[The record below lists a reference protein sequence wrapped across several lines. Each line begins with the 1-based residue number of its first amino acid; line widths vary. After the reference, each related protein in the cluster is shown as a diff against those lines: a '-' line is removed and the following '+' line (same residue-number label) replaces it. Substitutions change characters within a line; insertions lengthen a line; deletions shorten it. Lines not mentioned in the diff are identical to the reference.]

1 MLLWHPTPSD
11 FRLEV
16 LIRDLRIGYCYVFG
30 CLLEIFLLLSL
41 NKGFGSYLVG
51 RCFVLELYKDEEV
64 EGTVESPYAVKKACY
79 KYNMWKRRVVQVG
92 LIVSDLWV

>member
-1 MLLWHPTPSD
+1 
-11 FRLEV
+11 
-16 LIRDLRIGYCYVFG
+16 
-30 CLLEIFLLLSL
+30 
-41 NKGFGSYLVG
+41 
-51 RCFVLELYKDEEV
+51 VLELYKDEEV